1 MSMERRTR
9 TRLVTYLLGAIIAP
23 YLTLSIFIVVSQWLK
38 GFLFSGAFLYVGIP
52 LSTVT
57 GAVFIVLLP
66 VKRWVRL
73 LILVPYLPVV
83 AYLSI
88 YYMLLFVG
96 FVYGD
101 WI

>member
-1 MSMERRTR
+1 MSMERRTKIR
-9 TRLVTYLLGAIIAP
+9 VSTCFLGAIIAP
-23 YLTLSIFIVVSQWLK
+23 YLTLSILIVVSQWLK
-38 GFLFSGAFLYVGIP
+38 GFLFSGVGLYVGIP

-88 YYMLLFVG
+88 YYGLYFVG
-96 FVYGD
+96 FVYD
-101 WI
+101 EWI

>member
-1 MSMERRTR
+1 MERRTKIR
-9 TRLVTYLLGAIIAP
+9 VSTCFLGAIIAP
-23 YLTLSIFIVVSQWLK
+23 YLTLSILIVVSVWLK
-38 GFLFSGAFLYVGIP
+38 DFLVSGVTFYVDIF

-83 AYLSI
+83 AYLSFFYGFYFI
-88 YYMLLFVG
+88 G

>member
-9 TRLVTYLLGAIIAP
+9 TRLVTYSLGAIIAP
-23 YLTLSIFIVVSQWLK
+23 YLTLSILIVVSVWLK
-38 GFLFSGAFLYVGIP
+38 DFLVSGVTLYVGIP

-83 AYLSI
+83 AYLSFF
-88 YYMLLFVG
+88 YMLLFVG
-96 FVYGD
+96 FVYD
-101 WI
+101 EWI

>member
-1 MSMERRTR
+1 MERRAKIR
-9 TRLVTYLLGAIIAP
+9 VVACSLGAIIAP
-23 YLTLSIFIVVSQWLK
+23 YLTLSIFIVVWEWLK
-38 GFLFSGAFLYVGIP
+38 DFLFPGVTFYVGIP

-83 AYLSI
+83 AYLSF

-96 FVYGD
+96 FVYD
-101 WI
+101 EWL

>member
-9 TRLVTYLLGAIIAP
+9 TRLVTYSLGAIIAP
-23 YLTLSIFIVVSQWLK
+23 YLTLSILIVVSVWLK
-38 GFLFSGAFLYVGIP
+38 DFLFSGVTFYVDIF

-83 AYLSI
+83 AYLSFYHGFYFI
-88 YYMLLFVG
+88 G
-96 FVYGD
+96 FVYNE

>member
-9 TRLVTYLLGAIIAP
+9 TRLVACSLGAIIAP
-23 YLTLSIFIVVSQWLK
+23 YLTLSIFLVVSVWLK
-38 GFLFSGAFLYVGIP
+38 DCLVSGVTRDVGIP

-57 GAVFIVLLP
+57 GAVFIAFLP

-83 AYLSI
+83 AYLSFF
-88 YYMLLFVG
+88 YMLLFVG
-96 FVYGD
+96 FVYD
-101 WI
+101 EWI

>member
-9 TRLVTYLLGAIIAP
+9 TRLVACSLGAIIAP
-23 YLTLSIFIVVSQWLK
+23 YLTLSIFLVVSVWLK
-38 GFLFSGAFLYVGIP
+38 DFLVSGVTLYVGIP

-83 AYLSI
+83 AYLSFFYGFYFI
-88 YYMLLFVG
+88 G